1 MGNTGGSLFGVPA
14 NGGSLWAS
22 YHLDGGA
29 LHGLKWGLGAVARGS
44 RPGDNLNDYW
54 LPGFVKIDTLAAY
67 GWRMS
72 DTHFEVQLNVDNLLD
87 KRYYESLSGT
97 RTVIPGMPRRFI
109 ATLRASF

>member
-1 MGNTGGSLFGVPA
+1 MKDYQLPA
-14 NGGSLWAS
+14 
-22 YHLDGGA
+22 
-29 LHGLKWGLGAVARGS
+29 
-44 RPGDNLNDYW
+44 
-54 LPGFVKIDTLAAY
+54 FVKVDALAAY